1 VEPFLFSIH
10 LLKIKSLKHESRNH
24 FYSIFLSLSVAG
36 VQLNRLS
43 KIVMDALKNGKKINH
58 GDKTMGH
65 PLSGRINC
73 KKGIA

>member
-1 VEPFLFSIH
+1 
-10 LLKIKSLKHESRNH
+10 
-24 FYSIFLSLSVAG
+24 
-36 VQLNRLS
+36 
-43 KIVMDALKNGKKINH
+43 MDALKNGKKINH